1 MYKPVLEK
9 IKENPFAAISEKIR
23 STYLAEKA
31 ADALELEQKADS
43 LTVKIAYCP
52 AVKHLR
58 KTGRVVSQWFSMTTS
73 VVMETLA
80 KAGGLHFEMEYY
92 DPETGAARYRFSK
105 K

>member
-1 MYKPVLEK
+1 
-9 IKENPFAAISEKIR
+9 
-23 STYLAEKA
+23 
-31 ADALELEQKADS
+31 
-43 LTVKIAYCP
+43 
-52 AVKHLR
+52 
-58 KTGRVVSQWFSMTTS
+58 MTTS